1 MENQAEPN
9 VEAIQPIEQEAIQ
22 APKELQRSM
31 NFDHLS
37 IILSNLAIVG
47 IVVCIAGILGQIVF
61 MVFAMLSFIVVFLC
75 SLALIVLS
83 FGIVLLSE
91 DFKNFFH
98 HIMTFSD
105 DMEAF
110 MNFFNAFYG
119 ILPYISA
126 GLAGISLGA
135 ILCLKFNKNFKHTGR
150 FVTSCIALGLSV
162 VILLLFIIGGVL

>member
-1 MENQAEPN
+1 MENKTEPN
-9 VEAIQPIEQEAIQ
+9 VEAIRPIEQEAIQ

-83 FGIVLLSE
+83 CGIVLLSE

-110 MNFFNAFYG
+110 MNFFDV
-119 ILPYISA
+119 
-126 GLAGISLGA
+126 SL
-135 ILCLKFNKNFKHTGR
+135 I
-150 FVTSCIALGLSV
+150 
-162 VILLLFIIGGVL
+162 